1 MTVTAVEEP
10 TSTGRRRFRV
20 PQGIERYIPV
30 TATVL
35 LLCAM
40 YTGGVVRYDNFDR
53 PQVVANLFINN
64 AHLLVIAVGVTFVIL
79 SGGIDLSVGSMMAFT
94 SMLCAVLTVHAGLP
108 AWLVVP
114 FALLLGVASG
124 ATMGAIIH
132 YFNIQPFIVT
142 LAGLFLFRGLTQQ
155 LSNRDISLREVS
167 FFNFGANRHELTDIV
182 PGLGGMLNGG
192 FALTNSVL
200 IALAV
205 VVLAFFTLHYTRLGR
220 NVYAIG
226 GNQQSALLMGLPVA
240 RTRVGVYA
248 ISGGCAALGGILF
261 AFNTKSS
268 APLHGVALEL
278 DAIAAVVIGGT
289 LLTGGFG
296 FVLGTVAGV
305 LVLGLIQAIITFQGD
320 LSPWWARMVIG
331 VLLLVF
337 ILLQRLTSLRRR
349 GG

>member
-1 MTVTAVEEP
+1 MTTLQEERSGTARWRLRLPEGV
-10 TSTGRRRFRV
+10 
-20 PQGIERYIPV
+20 ERYIPV

-40 YTGGVVRYDNFDR
+40 YAGGVARYDNFDR

-64 AHLLVIAVGVTFVIL
+64 AHLLVIAIGVTFVIL
-79 SGGIDLSVGSMMAFT
+79 SGGIDLSVGSVMAFT
-94 SMLCAVLTVHAGLP
+94 SMLCAWLTVETGLP
-108 AWLVVP
+108 AVPVVV

-124 ATMGAIIH
+124 AGMGAIIH
-132 YFNIQPFIVT
+132 YFHIQPFIVT

-155 LSNRDISLREVS
+155 LSSHDISLREVS
-167 FFNFGANRHELTDIV
+167 FFDFGGRRHELTELI
-182 PGLGGMLNGG
+182 PGLGSILNGG
-192 FALTNSVL
+192 FAITNSVL
-200 IALAV
+200 LALAV
-205 VVLAFFTLHYTRLGR
+205 VVAAFITLHYTRLGR

-240 RTRVGVYA
+240 RTKVSVYA

-261 AFNTKSS
+261 AFNTKSA

-289 LLTGGFG
+289 LLIGGFG

-305 LVLGLIQAIITFQGD
+305 LVLGLIHTIITFQGD

-331 VLLLVF
+331 ILLLAF
-337 ILLQRLTSLRRR
+337 ILLQRLTSLRRPR
-349 GG
+349 